1 MVANKS
7 KTGVKHTSHTSIK
20 TVEMSMKSRNDLCT
34 QTKTFKLRFRPKNQT
49 SRDDVVVR
57 DDQDDKLLMILMTG
71 VVTNGPKKVGAS
83 RCASV
88 QRSSSHATTNE
99 NSAAV
104 RNNCKQSQ
112 ESREEV
118 GLSLL
123 LPFTCN
129 TCSTAHTHTSSWE
142 WVGGWRIERERG
154 GSYHPLP
161 VGDMLSQSYS
171 ISTTTPG
178 GKNWEKVK
186 EEKSGR

>member
-1 MVANKS
+1 
-7 KTGVKHTSHTSIK
+7 
-20 TVEMSMKSRNDLCT
+20 MKSRNDLCT

-71 VVTNGPKKVGAS
+71 VVTTGPKKVGAS

-104 RNNCKQSQ
+104 RNNTKQSQ

-129 TCSTAHTHTSSWE
+129 TCSTAHTHTHILLR
-142 WVGGWRIERERG
+142 VGGWEDRERKRRE
-154 GSYHPLP
+154 LP
-161 VGDMLSQSYS
+161 PATCWRYVEPKSLQQHH
-171 ISTTTPG
+171 TRR
-178 GKNWEKVK
+178 KNWEKVK
-186 EEKSGR
+186 EEKVGGKKRW